1 MDLALGPGY
10 RQTVRLAMTF
20 KGRDEQAHLQ
30 GMAPDDLHIV

>member
-1 MDLALGPGY
+1 MDPALGPGY
-10 RQTVRLAMTF
+10 RQTVWLAVTC